1 MSETKPTVLYVDDD
15 QDFLDALRAI
25 LESNGYEMIE
35 AKSAEEG
42 LAVFKASQ
50 PEIVLVDLIMEE
62 VDSGTTFVKEI
73 RASGAT
79 VPIYLVSSVG
89 DDLALTADQQSLG
102 FAGIFQKPV
111 DRPALLRVLA
121 SHSRA

>member
-1 MSETKPTVLYVDDD
+1 MTETKKTVLYVDDD

-25 LESNGYEMIE
+25 LESNGYEMLE
-35 AKSAEEG
+35 ARSAEEG
-42 LAVFKASQ
+42 IAVFKARS
-50 PEIVLVDLIMEE
+50 PDLVLVDMMMEE
-62 VDSGTTFVKEI
+62 VDSGANVVKEI
-73 RASGAT
+73 RASGSS

-111 DRPALLRVLA
+111 DRPALLRVLDA
-121 SHSRA
+121 QARA